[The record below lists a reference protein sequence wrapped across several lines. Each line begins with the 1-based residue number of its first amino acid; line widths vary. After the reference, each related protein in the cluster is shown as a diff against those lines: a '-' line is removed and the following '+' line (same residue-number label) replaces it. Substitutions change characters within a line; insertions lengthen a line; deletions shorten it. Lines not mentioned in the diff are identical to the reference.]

1 MHIDHSME
9 AGYLANLARNI
20 EVNPSAH

>member
-9 AGYLANLARNI
+9 AGYLAILARNI
-20 EVNPSAH
+20 EINPSAH